1 MHDPISTAEVRV
13 ERRLTAADRAA
24 LDAHVATVREYQA
37 KSVEAARALA
47 AIMDR
52 ELYVE
57 SGSFPDFALATFGIR
72 RRRAYQ
78 LAKAG
83 RVYAEFEA
91 AGVSPLPRSEAQL
104 RPLTGLD
111 EAADRR
117 RAWERALET
126 TGGDEAR
133 LTQED
138 VELASNAVAGVLG
151 TGAEPL
157 PSRLGLA
164 ALERELDGNP
174 APSDDLHRQTRW
186 ALGLLD
192 PGDEAEVWRRAT
204 HEAGADTSYD
214 AEGRLKSVDRAALRG
229 AVRALATER
238 GAPLPERPD
247 APDDFTVMLERH
259 LLDRPEVSSD
269 STGALDVVGGS
280 YLGPYASAADLVAP
294 LIEQLDKNEGI
305 TEDLDPIGRR
315 DVRGRRS
322 MARCRLEPEVAAW
335 TWPVLLP
342 GPLQSATSWFP
353 APDAAPPCYV
363 PARLTQPANTR
374 PGPLDLRLPTA
385 RAVLLAPGVDLL
397 RPDLPEEVVSEV
409 FRRAGAGG
417 HLAFLA
423 ATRLSDRL
431 GTVTWPANVCPAL
444 HFTGPDDDDPQA
456 AHEAAN
462 EAVGRAFDAFD
473 GAGVRGVLVL
483 EDWPAPLPDELLDRL
498 PDSALAVVLRGK
510 GTGRRTY
517 DSFLEMRPR
526 GLTFVATADVR
537 HRPWDG
543 LSGVSD
549 DPVPTPE
556 RDSAPITA
564 DLPRPSRTP

>member
-1 MHDPISTAEVRV
+1 MPDPIPTAEVRV
-13 ERRLTAADRAA
+13 QRRLADADRIA

-47 AIMDR
+47 AIMDD

-57 SGSFPDFALATFGIR
+57 TGTFAEFALATFGIR

-83 RVYAEFEA
+83 RVYAEFEE
-91 AGVSPLPRSEAQL
+91 AGVAPLPRSEAQL

-111 EAADRR
+111 KAADRR

-138 VELASNAVAGVLG
+138 VELAANAVAGVLG

-174 APSDDLHRQTRW
+174 APSDDLHRETRW

-204 HEAGADTSYD
+204 HEADADTSYD

-238 GAPLPERPD
+238 GAP
-247 APDDFTVMLERH
+247 APRRTDVPGGLTVLLERH
-259 LLDRPEVSSD
+259 LLDRSD
-269 STGALDVVGGS
+269 TSPDATAALSVVGGS
-280 YLGPYASAADLVAP
+280 YLAAYAPTSGLVSP
-294 LIEQLDKNEGI
+294 LVGALDEDD
-305 TEDLDPIGRR
+305 TDDLDPIERR

-342 GPLQSATSWFP
+342 GPFRSATSWFP
-353 APDAAPPCYV
+353 ASDAAPPCYV

-374 PGPLDLRLPTA
+374 PHALDLRLPTA

-397 RPDLPEEVVSEV
+397 RSDLPDEVVSEIL
-409 FRRAGAGG
+409 RRAGAGE

-423 ATRLSDRL
+423 ATRHADRL
-431 GTVTWPANVCPAL
+431 DAVAWPPNVHPAI
-444 HFTGPDDDDPQA
+444 GIDGADDDGV
-456 AHEAAN
+456 EAAR
-462 EAVGRAFDAFD
+462 RALDAFD
-473 GAGVRGVLVL
+473 RAGVRGILVL
-483 EDWPAPLPDELLDRL
+483 DSWPSPLPDELLGRL
-498 PDSALAVVLRGK
+498 PASASAVILRGK
-510 GTGRRTY
+510 RTSRGAY
-517 DSFLEMRPR
+517 DSFLGMRPR
-526 GLTFVATADVR
+526 GLAFVAAADVP

-543 LSGVSD
+543 LSGVAD
-549 DPVPTPE
+549 DPEQTPE
-556 RDSAPITA
+556 RAPAPVTA
-564 DLPRPSRTP
+564 DLPRPSSRQ